1 MWIKWLICDP
11 NPAGAFVVTNWIK
24 KYRSLIGEKYAIFD
38 IKKCDFQNYFS
49 KYEKAPVGFKLI
61 ICNSLAQTLT
71 TWLHS
76 N

>member
-1 MWIKWLICDP
+1 MC
-11 NPAGAFVVTNWIK
+11 K

-38 IKKCDFQNYFS
+38 IKKCEFQNYYS

-61 ICNSLAQTLT
+61 CNSLGQTLT

-76 N
+76 IKSYSKKSINASNVQ

>member
-1 MWIKWLICDP
+1 MC
-11 NPAGAFVVTNWIK
+11 K

-38 IKKCDFQNYFS
+38 IKKCEFQNYYS